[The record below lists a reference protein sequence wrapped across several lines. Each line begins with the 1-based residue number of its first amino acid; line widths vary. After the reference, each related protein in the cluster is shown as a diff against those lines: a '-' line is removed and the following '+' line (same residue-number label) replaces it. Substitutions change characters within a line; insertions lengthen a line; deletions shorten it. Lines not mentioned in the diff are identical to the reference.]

1 MFSESPAIGGNLEVF
16 RTQLKDNYKEIE
28 ERATGIIKA
37 GETVDN
43 PTLVGDEAD
52 KRYSISTVGFVTG
65 TGEEFLNTAI
75 INLQA
80 SEVLTTVPPGF
91 LHVTFRELIFSP
103 AGRRGKGIDAITARA
118 YYQALRKQFEDP
130 GEQINF
136 ELYRVFPTIDKE
148 QNSVAIVGAFL
159 PLDTGVIQI
168 RRQINEAVENNG
180 LALGGRLGDIRVLFT
195 TLGRLPHPP
204 QRADDNSFP
213 LFSTLAEINRQIPP
227 GLKTEIRD
235 IQVLSTTP
243 GSYADTRRH
252 IYLMPP
258 ISLVQGNPLV
268 EAKFVR
274 AAQRDTQFIY

>member
-1 MFSESPAIGGNLEVF
+1 MFSENPAIGDNLEVF
-16 RTQLKDNYKEIE
+16 KTQLKDNYRKIE
-28 ERATGIIKA
+28 ERATDIIKV
-37 GETVDN
+37 GEAVDN
-43 PTLVGDEAD
+43 PTLVGDKVD

-65 TGEEFLNTAI
+65 TEEEFLNTVI
-75 INLQA
+75 MNLQA
-80 SEVLTTVPPGF
+80 SERLAAVPPGF

-103 AGRRGKGIDAITARA
+103 VGRRGKEIDAIAARA
-118 YYQALRKQFEDP
+118 YYQALRNQFEDP

-136 ELYRVFPTIDKE
+136 ELYRVLPAIDKE

-159 PLDTGVIQI
+159 PLDTRIIQI

-180 LALGGRLGDIRVLFT
+180 LALEGRLGDIRVLFT

-213 LFSTLAEINRQIPP
+213 LFSTLAEINRQIPL

-235 IQVLSTTP
+235 IQVLSTSP

-268 EAKFVR
+268 EARFVR
-274 AAQRDTQFIY
+274 AAQKNAHKE